1 MTDTTPAIDP
11 AIAAAPGSTAANPAD
26 REASPPTQAD
36 KSNKGR
42 RRSLPGLAIALVL
55 AVLVI
60 AALAAALWYQR
71 QQFER
76 SGREI
81 ASRLDAV
88 SAELATVR
96 REARQSLSLA
106 QSHDDRLRALD
117 QTLADVQGR
126 FAALEQALQ
135 TFGDGSGDVQL
146 LNDVEQL
153 LTLANQQLRLGGS
166 VSNAIVA
173 LETAQARLAR
183 AERPAFATLMQ
194 AINGDLDRL
203 RAVPMV
209 DVPALASKVDQL
221 IALTARAPLL
231 VPDAAAPGAGQPASA
246 ASGGPMPPQ
255 SDAPEPADADASWW
269 QRWRAEIA
277 SWPQRAAAAVGR
289 ELADMI
295 SIQRVDEAGALL
307 LSPEQGAQLR
317 ANIRMRLLT
326 AQVALLMR
334 QPAIW
339 TNEIDAVAA
348 ALAASY
354 DARSPD
360 TVAAQRLA
368 RELGQ
373 AEIAVKLPGLSA
385 SLAAAATLRASL
397 GDAPAR
403 AE

>member
-1 MTDTTPAIDP
+1 
-11 AIAAAPGSTAANPAD
+11 
-26 REASPPTQAD
+26 
-36 KSNKGR
+36 
-42 RRSLPGLAIALVL
+42 
-55 AVLVI
+55 
-60 AALAAALWYQR
+60 
-71 QQFER
+71 
-76 SGREI
+76 
-81 ASRLDAV
+81 
-88 SAELATVR
+88 
-96 REARQSLSLA
+96 
-106 QSHDDRLRALD
+106 
-117 QTLADVQGR
+117 
-126 FAALEQALQ
+126 
-135 TFGDGSGDVQL
+135 
-146 LNDVEQL
+146 
-153 LTLANQQLRLGGS
+153 
-166 VSNAIVA
+166 
-173 LETAQARLAR
+173 
-183 AERPAFATLMQ
+183 
-194 AINGDLDRL
+194 
-203 RAVPMV
+203 
-209 DVPALASKVDQL
+209 
-221 IALTARAPLL
+221 
-231 VPDAAAPGAGQPASA
+231 
-246 ASGGPMPPQ
+246 MPPQ